1 VAFAAVRAPFA
12 RASATSRPARGFP
25 RARQVSAASGPA
37 DPVFVG
43 GAARSGLQAVA
54 RLVGAHHRYRYLD
67 AQIRFH
73 ADDGGLPD
81 LVAGE
86 VDVERFLERLRGYWW
101 FHTRAEERGS
111 GLHQLVGR
119 AEFDRAVADFEDA
132 YPKDRL
138 GAAGGL
144 VRSLLDPLA
153 RAAGASSWV
162 EWSIRSVA
170 AAPTLTE
177 LFPDC
182 KLIHVVRDG
191 RDVACSLVNL
201 PWGTESVVQAASV
214 WERQVRAADAG
225 ARQVGEDRVLT
236 LGIADLAI
244 HDRERSYERLL
255 SFLGVEDDT
264 GMREHFENKLL
275 PGAANPGR
283 WEIDLDGYQQ
293 HELERAYERIL
304 GELGAEGVTAAAPLA
319 TRRAAERVGG

>member
-1 VAFAAVRAPFA
+1 VTPV
-12 RASATSRPARGFP
+12 
-25 RARQVSAASGPA
+25 AASA

-81 LVAGE
+81 LLAAN
-86 VDVERFLERLRGYWW
+86 VDLDRFLERLRGYWW

-119 AEFDRAVADFEDA
+119 AEFERAVSEFQRL
-132 YPKDRL
+132 YPDDRI
-138 GAAGGL
+138 AAAAGL

-153 RAAGASSWV
+153 RAVGASSWV
-162 EWSIRSVA
+162 EWSTRSVA
-170 AAPTLTE
+170 AAPTLTT

-191 RDVACSLVNL
+191 RDVACSLVSL
-201 PWGTESVVQAASV
+201 PSGADSVVNAVSG

-225 ARQVGEDRVLT
+225 AREVGDDRVLT
-236 LGIADLAI
+236 LSIADLAI
-244 HDRERSYERLL
+244 HDRERSYEGLL
-255 SFLGVEDDT
+255 GFLGLEDDT

-283 WEIDLDGYQQ
+283 WEIDLDDYQQ
-293 HELERAYERIL
+293 HELQRAYERSL
-304 GELGAEGVTAAAPLA
+304 DDLSADGVTAVAELA
-319 TRRAAERVGG
+319 SRRAASARAPGS